1 MSLDMTSNQSIA
13 LSVVFGLG
21 LGFVS
26 VAWADSASDA
36 CAALASARTALYSMI
51 NAKDKSAQDALNAK
65 VQEAST
71 KLDSVLAGMTRAD
84 AKVAADF
91 KEVWDQFKTTRD
103 NQIIPAIY
111 KGNAEEAKKIA
122 DGTQAERLSKMW
134 GIMSCKVR

>member
-1 MSLDMTSNQSIA
+1 MTSSQSIA
-13 LSVVFGLG
+13 VSVVFGLG

-36 CAALASARTALYSMI
+36 CAALANARTALYSMI

-71 KLDSVLAGMTRAD
+71 KLESVLASMTGVD
-84 AKVAADF
+84 AKAAADF
-91 KEVWDQFKTTRD
+91 KALWDQFKTTRD

-111 KGNAEEAKKIA
+111 QGNADEAKKIA
-122 DGTQAERLSKMW
+122 DGIQSERLSKMW
-134 GIMSCKVR
+134 SIMSCKVR